1 MVRRVALAAALAAVL
16 AAVLPVPVL
25 TAAPAEIPISG
36 RVLGPGGG
44 PLAEA
49 EVLLLPTLD
58 PVAMAKL
65 ADTGALPKPASKA
78 VTDAQGRFALGA
90 PAPGLFKVRVQ
101 ASGYVPAEL
110 ALEPLIEPIDLPD
123 AEMAVD
129 AGLTV
134 KVVGSDGKPL
144 TGARVRLTPPESAAG
159 ARRGMFAAAAWR
171 AATQTAV
178 TDATGMVRLLRNE
191 KGISSLTAHA
201 PGYLPQDRRNVRG
214 TATIMKLEPGTE
226 QRVKVIGANKAP
238 IAGVLLVAS
247 DFSLPVGFTDAQG
260 AATVSVAAG
269 GRMALDL
276 YAADGRRSQ
285 GQLNAPQPAKDA
297 KGTAAAA
304 AAAGA
309 AVAPAAGAGAPKT
322 FTLADRLS
330 AKGRVIDARTRVPLP
345 GALVWVSGELWG
357 AAVTDAAGG
366 YTLRGAGGRSLE
378 VLGGAPGYLRPDP
391 ASYAFGADVKSAPT
405 LALKPGAAIEGIV
418 VDESGQPV
426 AGADASLAV
435 KQDPG
440 RMIIRM
446 GAEPAA
452 PRAVS
457 SSRGS
462 FRISPVDPEK
472 NYDLKVAATGFAPQ
486 TKDILGLE
494 PRRTMSGVRVEMNR
508 GQSVAGRLVDRDGKP
523 VRDADASL
531 RAARGGRSLGGM
543 MLEMPGVGGSTFK
556 ASSDGDGLFRITG
569 VSAGTYDLE
578 IRHGGFAVKTV
589 PGIDVPKKPEP
600 VDVGSISLDPG
611 ARVSGL
617 VSAPDGSPIEGVE
630 IAIMKASGG
639 PVMMA
644 GRAAPGTTPA
654 AVTGADG
661 RFALDDLEGGKPVN
675 LSFSRAGWVRKTESG
690 VEPPKTDPLLVSLE
704 PASKVS
710 GRVLGPDKKP
720 VPGAVVNL
728 TRTQSGGIGN
738 QAFKMIMRD
747 SDNADDDG
755 FFLFD
760 NVSPGQI
767 SLSGVASGWQEAK
780 LDGVEVPQGKDVSD
794 LEIPLK
800 AGSVVAGRVLGPDG
814 RPAIGARV
822 GLVKDDPE
830 PMRLD
835 GVVTD
840 GDGNYRLEG
849 LVPGT
854 FSVEATHDDFVRT
867 VKEIAARAGT
877 NKLDLQ
883 FEGGQ
888 EVAGS
893 VTDAAGTPLAGVLLS
908 LDAPGRGWGGP
919 EAHSSADGGFKF
931 LGVGD
936 GDYSL
941 RATREGFAP
950 LDQEVK
956 VHVSGKPVAGL
967 KVALGTGAAI
977 AGTIS
982 GVAPETLPSVE
993 VRAFDGRGNDA
1004 TATVDRQGAYKLSG
1018 ILPGTWNV
1026 TASIASTGQQTRG
1039 QVAVET
1045 GSPEARLDLQFGG
1058 GLTLSGHAVQG
1069 DQPVKGAVLYARGTN
1084 VDHSGWGR
1092 TDADGAFRMEGLE
1105 PGTYT
1110 VELRVWETG
1119 LSYDQSVDLTASK
1132 DVTLTVPTAK
1142 VVGRIVDGADRR
1154 PIAGVTLTLGHAG
1167 ENAAVG
1173 AIMARGATSD
1183 LNGRFELANVSDGD
1197 WTINAAKTG
1206 YAAGTSSV
1214 TVTGGHVPEELTIS
1228 LDSTEGLSLDVHLPS
1243 GRVPDS
1249 VDVAVLDPA
1258 GNSFLAGTYATGENG
1273 RVRLSSVPPG
1283 RWELVVSAG
1292 GSGVASVSG
1301 NVPGP
1306 PLAVSLPPACGL
1318 KVSVPALAGTNTA
1331 ATAKIQGADGRT
1343 FRTLGWMADATGAFR
1358 LAGGKLELDTLP
1370 PGTWNVQV
1378 AASDGRTWNGT
1389 SQTQPGTRAEMTLQ

>member
-1 MVRRVALAAALAAVL
+1 MVRRVALAAVFAAVL
-16 AAVLPVPVL
+16 AAGSSVFLAPAVLA
-25 TAAPAEIPISG
+25 AAPAEISIAG
-36 RVLGPGGG
+36 RVLGPGGS

-49 EVLLLPTLD
+49 EVLLLPTPD
-58 PVAMAKL
+58 PVAQAKL
-65 ADTGALPKPASKA
+65 ADTGALPKAASKA
-78 VTDAQGRFALGA
+78 VTDAQGRYALGA
-90 PAPGLFKVRVQ
+90 STPGLFKVRVQ
-101 ASGYVPAEL
+101 ASGYVPAEI

-129 AGLTV
+129 AGLAV

-144 TGARVRLTPPESAAG
+144 AGARIRLTPPESAAG
-159 ARRGMFAAAAWR
+159 ARSRMFTAGWR
-171 AATQTAV
+171 AASQTAV
-178 TDATGMVRLLRNE
+178 SDANGVVRLLRNE
-191 KGISSLTAHA
+191 KGISSLTAWA
-201 PGYLPQDRRNVRG
+201 PGYLPQERRNVRG

-226 QRVKVIGANKAP
+226 QRLKVVGVDKAP
-238 IAGVLLVAS
+238 IPGVLLVAS
-247 DFSLPVGFTDAQG
+247 DYSLPVGFTDAQG
-260 AATVSVAAG
+260 AAGVSVAAG
-269 GRMALDL
+269 GRLALDL
-276 YAADGRRSQ
+276 YAPDGRRSQ
-285 GQLNAPQPAKDA
+285 GQVNAPPPAKDA
-297 KGTAAAA
+297 KAAPP
-304 AAAGA
+304 
-309 AVAPAAGAGAPKT
+309 APPKT
-322 FTLADRLS
+322 FTLGDRLA
-330 AKGRVIDARTRVPLP
+330 AKGRVIDARTRAPLS

-366 YTLRGAGGRSLE
+366 YMLRGASGRTLE
-378 VLGGAPGYLRPDP
+378 ILGGAPGYLRPDP
-391 ASYAFGADVKSAPT
+391 ASYFFTADIKSAPT

-418 VDESGQPV
+418 VDETGQPV
-426 AGADASLAV
+426 AGADASLSV

-446 GAEPAA
+446 GAEPPA

-457 SSRGS
+457 SSHGS

-472 NYDLKVAATGFAPQ
+472 GYDLKVAAPGFAPQ

-494 PRRTMSGVRVEMNR
+494 ARRTMSGVRIEMSR
-508 GQSVAGRLVDRDGKP
+508 GQSVAGQILDKDGKP

-531 RAARGGRSLGGM
+531 RVASRGPRLGGM
-543 MLEMPGVGGSTFK
+543 MIEGPGGGGGGSFK
-556 ASSDGDGLFRITG
+556 ASSDTDGKFRITG

-578 IRHGGFAVKTV
+578 IRHGGYAVKSV
-589 PGIDVPKKPEP
+589 PGIEVPKKPEP
-600 VDVGSISLDPG
+600 VDVGSISLEPG
-611 ARVSGL
+611 ARVNGL

-630 IAIMKASGG
+630 IAIMKASAG

-644 GRAAPGTTPA
+644 GRAAPGTAPA

-661 RFALDDLEGGKPVN
+661 RFALDDLEGGKPIN

-690 VEPPKTDPLLVSLE
+690 IEPPRTDPVLVTLE

-720 VPGAVVNL
+720 IPGAVVNL

-767 SLSGVASGWQEAK
+767 ALGAVASGWQEAK
-780 LDGVEVPQGKDVSD
+780 LDGVEVPQGKDVTG

-830 PMRLD
+830 PLRLD
-835 GVVTD
+835 GVFSD
-840 GDGNYRLEG
+840 GDGNYRVEG

-854 FSVEATHDDFVRT
+854 FSIEATHDDFVRT
-867 VKEIAARAGT
+867 VKEIVARPGT

-893 VTDAAGTPLAGVLLS
+893 VTDAAGTPIAGVLLA
-908 LDAPGRGWGGP
+908 LDAPGRDWGGP
-919 EAHSSADGGFKF
+919 EAHSAGDGGFKF

-936 GDYSL
+936 GDYTL

-956 VHVSGKPVAGL
+956 VHVAGKPVAGL
-967 KVALGTGAAI
+967 KLQLGTGVAI

-982 GVAPETLPSVE
+982 GIAAETLPSVE
-993 VRAFDGRGNDA
+993 VRAFDGRGHDA
-1004 TATVDRQGAYKLSG
+1004 SATPDRKGAYKLAG

-1026 TASIASTGQQTRG
+1026 TASIASSGQQTRG
-1039 QVAVET
+1039 QVVVEP
-1045 GSPEARLDLQFGG
+1045 GSSEARLDLQFGG

-1119 LSYDQSVDLTASK
+1119 LSYDQSVELTSSK
-1132 DVTLTVPTAK
+1132 DVTLTVPTAR
-1142 VVGRIVDGADRR
+1142 VIGRIVDGADRR
-1154 PIAGVTLTLGHAG
+1154 PIAGVALTLGRPG
-1167 ENAAVG
+1167 ENTAVG
-1173 AIMARGATSD
+1173 PIVTHGATSD
-1183 LNGRFELANVSDGD
+1183 LNGRFELANVSDGQ

-1214 TVTGGHVPEELTIS
+1214 NITGGHVPDELTIA
-1228 LDSTEGLSLDVHLPS
+1228 LDSTEGLSLDVHLPT

-1249 VDVAVLDPA
+1249 VDVAVLNA
-1258 GNSFLAGTYATGENG
+1258 SGSSLLAGTYATGENG
-1273 RVRLSSVPPG
+1273 RVRLSTIPPG

-1292 GSGVASVSG
+1292 GSGVANVTA

-1306 PLAVSLPPACGL
+1306 ALAVQLPPACGL
-1318 KVSVPALAGTNTA
+1318 KVTVPALAGTNTT

-1343 FRTLGWMADATGAFR
+1343 FRSMGWMADATGSFR
-1358 LAGGKLELDTLP
+1358 LAGGQLELDTLP

-1389 SQTQPGTRAEMTLQ
+1389 SQTQPGTRAEVTLQ

>member
-1 MVRRVALAAALAAVL
+1 MVRRMALAAVL
-16 AAVLPVPVL
+16 VVLAGALIAELAHPVL
-25 TAAPAEIPISG
+25 AASPGEISVAG
-36 RVLGPGGG
+36 RVLAPGGG

-49 EVLLLPTLD
+49 EVLLLPTPD
-58 PVAMAKL
+58 PVVQAKL
-65 ADTGALPKPASKA
+65 ADTGALPKPVSKA
-78 VTDAQGRFALGA
+78 VTDAQGRYALSA
-90 PAPGLFKVRVQ
+90 PTPGLFKVRVQ
-101 ASGYVPAEL
+101 ASGYVPSEI

-123 AEMAVD
+123 SEMAVD
-129 AGLTV
+129 AGLAV
-134 KVVGSDGKPL
+134 KVLGADGKPL
-144 TGARVRLTPPESAAG
+144 AGARIRLTPPESAAG
-159 ARRGMFAAAAWR
+159 ARQRFFAAGWR
-171 AATQTAV
+171 AATQTAI
-178 TDATGMVRLLRNE
+178 TDVGGVVRLLRNE
-191 KGISSLTAHA
+191 KGISSLTAWA
-201 PGYLPQDRRNVRG
+201 PGYLPQERRNVRG
-214 TATIMKLEPGTE
+214 TATIVKLEPGTQ
-226 QRVKVIGANKAP
+226 QRVKVIGADKAP
-238 IAGVLLVAS
+238 LAGVLLVAS
-247 DFSLPVGFTDAQG
+247 DYAMPIGVTDAQG
-260 AATVSVAAG
+260 AASVSVAMG
-269 GRMALDL
+269 GRLALDL
-276 YAADGRRSQ
+276 YAPDGRRSQ
-285 GQLNAPQPAKDA
+285 GQIQTAPAAKDGKA
-297 KGTAAAA
+297 PAGAAAA
-304 AAAGA
+304 AAA
-309 AVAPAAGAGAPKT
+309 PKT
-322 FTLADRLS
+322 FTLGDRLA
-330 AKGRVIDARTRVPLP
+330 AKGRVIDAWTRTPLAS
-345 GALVWVSGELWG
+345 ALVWVSGELWG

-366 YTLRGAGGRSLE
+366 YTLRGAGGRTLE
-378 VLGGAPGYLRPDP
+378 IIGGAPGYLRPDP
-391 ASYAFGADVKSAPT
+391 AQYSFSADVRSAPT

-418 VDESGQPV
+418 IDESGQPI
-426 AGADASLAV
+426 AGADASLSV
-435 KQDPG
+435 KMDPG

-446 GAEPAA
+446 GAEPPA

-457 SSRGS
+457 SSRGT
-462 FRISPVDPEK
+462 FRISPVDPAK
-472 NYDLKVAATGFAPQ
+472 NYDMKVAATGFAPQ

-494 PRRTMSGVRVEMNR
+494 ARRTMSGVRVEMNR
-508 GQSVAGRLVDRDGKP
+508 GQSVAGLIVDKDGKP

-531 RAARGGRSLGGM
+531 RPARGGMRLGGM
-543 MLEMPGVGGSTFK
+543 MLGGPESGGGGAFK
-556 ASSDGDGLFRITG
+556 ATSDRDGKFRIAG
-569 VSAGTYDLE
+569 VPAGTYDLE
-578 IRHGGFAVKTV
+578 VRHGGFAVKTM

-611 ARVSGL
+611 ARVNGL

-630 IAIMKASGG
+630 IAIMKTAAG
-639 PVMMA
+639 PVMMG

-654 AVTGADG
+654 AVTGSDG
-661 RFALDDLEGGKPVN
+661 RFALDDLEAGKPVN

-690 VEPPKTDPLLVSLE
+690 VEPPKTDPLLVTLE
-704 PASKVS
+704 PSSKVS

-747 SDNADDDG
+747 SANADDDG

-767 SLSGVASGWQEAK
+767 SLGAVASGWQEAK
-780 LDGVEVPQGKDVSD
+780 LDGVEVPEGKDVTG

-800 AGSVVAGRVLGPDG
+800 AGSVVVGRVTGPDG

-830 PMRLD
+830 PLRLD

-849 LVPGT
+849 LVPGN
-854 FSVEATHDDFVRT
+854 FSIEATHDDFVRT
-867 VKEIAARAGT
+867 VKEIAAKPGT

-888 EVAGS
+888 EVAGT
-893 VTDAAGTPLAGVLLS
+893 VTDAAGTPIAGVLLQ
-908 LDAPGRGWGGP
+908 LDAPGREWGGP
-919 EAHSSADGGFKF
+919 EAHSGGDGGFKF

-941 RATREGFAP
+941 RAMREGYAP

-956 VHVSGKPVAGL
+956 VHVAGKPVPGL
-967 KVALGTGAAI
+967 KVQLGTGASI

-982 GVAPETLPSVE
+982 GLAPETLPSVE
-993 VRAFDGRGNDA
+993 VRAFNERGNDA
-1004 TATVDRQGAYKLSG
+1004 TATVDRQGAYKLTG
-1018 ILPGTWNV
+1018 ILPGNWTV
-1026 TASIASTGQQTRG
+1026 TASIAQSGQQTRG
-1039 QVAVET
+1039 KVTVDPGSSET
-1045 GSPEARLDLQFGG
+1045 RLDLQFGG

-1069 DQPVKGAVLYARGTN
+1069 DQPVKGAVLYARGSN

-1110 VELRVWETG
+1110 VQLRVWETG
-1119 LSYDQSVDLTASK
+1119 LSYDQSVELTASK

-1154 PIAGVTLTLGHAG
+1154 PIAGVTLTLGHPG

-1173 AIMARGATSD
+1173 SIMARGATSD
-1183 LNGRFELANVSDGD
+1183 LNGRFEIANVSDGD

-1206 YAAGTSSV
+1206 YAAGTSNV
-1214 TVTGGHVPEELTIS
+1214 TVQGGHVPDELTIT

-1249 VDVAVLDPA
+1249 VDVAVLDSS
-1258 GNSFLAGTYATGENG
+1258 GGSFLAGTYATGENG
-1273 RVRLSSVPPG
+1273 RVRLSTIPPG

-1292 GSGVASVSG
+1292 GSGVADVPA

-1306 PLAVSLPPACGL
+1306 PLAVQLPPACAL
-1318 KVSVPALAGTNTA
+1318 KVTVPALADSTTT
-1331 ATAKIQGADGRT
+1331 ATAKIQGSDGRT
-1343 FRTLGWMADATGAFR
+1343 FRTLGWMADANGQFR
-1358 LAGGKLELDTLP
+1358 LAGGQLELDTLP

-1378 AASDGRTWNGT
+1378 AASDGRTWSGT
-1389 SQTQPGTRAEMTLQ
+1389 SQTQPGTRAEVTLQ

>member
-1 MVRRVALAAALAAVL
+1 
-16 AAVLPVPVL
+16 
-25 TAAPAEIPISG
+25 
-36 RVLGPGGG
+36 
-44 PLAEA
+44 
-49 EVLLLPTLD
+49 
-58 PVAMAKL
+58 
-65 ADTGALPKPASKA
+65 
-78 VTDAQGRFALGA
+78 
-90 PAPGLFKVRVQ
+90 
-101 ASGYVPAEL
+101 
-110 ALEPLIEPIDLPD
+110 
-123 AEMAVD
+123 
-129 AGLTV
+129 
-134 KVVGSDGKPL
+134 
-144 TGARVRLTPPESAAG
+144 
-159 ARRGMFAAAAWR
+159 
-171 AATQTAV
+171 
-178 TDATGMVRLLRNE
+178 
-191 KGISSLTAHA
+191 
-201 PGYLPQDRRNVRG
+201 
-214 TATIMKLEPGTE
+214 
-226 QRVKVIGANKAP
+226 
-238 IAGVLLVAS
+238 
-247 DFSLPVGFTDAQG
+247 
-260 AATVSVAAG
+260 
-269 GRMALDL
+269 
-276 YAADGRRSQ
+276 
-285 GQLNAPQPAKDA
+285 
-297 KGTAAAA
+297 
-304 AAAGA
+304 
-309 AVAPAAGAGAPKT
+309 
-322 FTLADRLS
+322 
-330 AKGRVIDARTRVPLP
+330 
-345 GALVWVSGELWG
+345 
-357 AAVTDAAGG
+357 VTDAAGG

-378 VLGGAPGYLRPDP
+378 ILGGAPGYLRPDP
-391 ASYAFGADVKSAPT
+391 ASYFFAPDVRSAPT
-405 LALKPGAAIEGIV
+405 LALKPGAAIEGLV
-418 VDESGQPV
+418 VDEAGQPV
-426 AGADASLAV
+426 AGADASLSV

-440 RMIIRM
+440 RMVIRM
-446 GAEPAA
+446 GAEPAV

-472 NYDLKVAATGFAPQ
+472 NYDMKVAATGFAPL

-494 PRRTMSGVRVEMNR
+494 ARRTMSGVRIEMSR
-508 GQSVAGRLVDRDGKP
+508 GQSVAGQILDKDGKP

-531 RAARGGRSLGGM
+531 RPASRGARMGGM
-543 MLEMPGVGGSTFK
+543 MIEGPGGGGGSAFK
-556 ASSDGDGLFRITG
+556 AASDGDGKFRITG

-578 IRHGGFAVKTV
+578 VRHGGYAAKTV
-589 PGIDVPKKPEP
+589 PGIEVPKKAEP

-611 ARVSGL
+611 ARVNGL

-630 IAIMKASGG
+630 IAIMKASSG

-644 GRAAPGTTPA
+644 GRGAPGTTPA

-661 RFALDDLEGGKPVN
+661 RFALDDLESGKPVN

-690 VEPPKTDPLLVSLE
+690 VEPPKTDPLLVTLE

-720 VPGAVVNL
+720 VAGAVVNL

-738 QAFKMIMRD
+738 QAFKMIMRE

-767 SLSGVASGWQEAK
+767 SLGAVASGWQEAEM
-780 LDGVEVPQGKDVSD
+780 DGVDVPQGKDVTGI
-794 LEIPLK
+794 EIPLK

-814 RPAIGARV
+814 RPAIGASL

-830 PMRLD
+830 PFRF
-835 GVVTD
+835 GGTVSD
-840 GDGNYRLEG
+840 GDGNYRIEG

-854 FSVEATHDDFVRT
+854 FSIEATHDDFVRT
-867 VKEIAARAGT
+867 VKEIAARPGT

-893 VTDAAGTPLAGVLLS
+893 VTDAAGNPLAGVLLS
-908 LDAPGRGWGGP
+908 LDAPGREYGGP
-919 EAHSSADGGFKF
+919 EAHSAGDGGFKF

-941 RATREGFAP
+941 RAMREGFAP
-950 LDQEVK
+950 LDQQVK

-967 KVALGTGAAI
+967 RVQLGTGAAI

-982 GVAPETLPSVE
+982 GLGPETLPSVE

-1004 TATVDRQGAYKLSG
+1004 TATVDRRGAYKLSG

-1039 QVAVET
+1039 QVALET
-1045 GSPEARLDLQFGG
+1045 GAPEARLDLQFGG
-1058 GLTLSGHAVQG
+1058 GLTLSGRAVQG
-1069 DQPVKGAVLYARGTN
+1069 DLPVKGAVLYARGTN

-1142 VVGRIVDGADRR
+1142 VVGRIVDGADGR
-1154 PIAGVTLTLGHAG
+1154 PVAGVALTLGRRG

-1183 LNGRFELANVSDGD
+1183 LNGRFEIASVSDGD

-1206 YAAGTSSV
+1206 YAAGTAGV

-1243 GRVPDS
+1243 GRVPDT
-1249 VDVAVLDPA
+1249 VDIAVLDPS
-1258 GNSFLAGTYATGENG
+1258 GSSFLAGTYATGENG
-1273 RVRLSSVPPG
+1273 RVRLSTIPPG
-1283 RWELVVSAG
+1283 RWDLVVSAG
-1292 GSGVASVSG
+1292 GSGVGSVSA

-1306 PLAVSLPPACGL
+1306 ALAVQLPPACGL
-1318 KVSVPALAGTNTA
+1318 KVTVPALAGSNTA

-1343 FRTLGWMADATGAFR
+1343 FRSLGWMADATGSFR
-1358 LAGGKLELDTLP
+1358 LAGGRLELDTLP
-1370 PGTWNVQV
+1370 PGTWSVQV
-1378 AASDGRTWNGT
+1378 ATSDGRTWNGT
-1389 SQTQPGTRAEMTLQ
+1389 SQTQPGTAAELTLQ